1 MSSAHEPDSVE
12 AASRKVSRAQ
22 TFLTIWTLIAILA
35 VLVTSLGVARGLMSF
50 RAGDTGWGVFFAV
63 IGVIS
68 IGVAFVSG
76 YRAGKAGIARREAIK
91 ERDRAVAVASK
102 MVED

>member
-12 AASRKVSRAQ
+12 AASREVSRAQ

-50 RAGDTGWGVFFAV
+50 RAGGTGWGVFIV

-76 YRAGKAGIARREAIK
+76 YRAGKASIARREAIRK
-91 ERDRAVAVASK
+91 RDRAVAVASK
-102 MVED
+102 MVGD